1 MAAAPL
7 AGSSHSLK
15 QEQAPL
21 KARCASSQVTPQR
34 SWTPTQAPPSRI
46 KVTSTVTTKTVKTLP
61 ASPQDGTGQ
70 DVKAMVQDMVNS
82 SLPQLGVIL
91 QETPT
96 QLQSQ
101 TSTVDPESSQLV
113 DTSEGEFSDSLN

>member
-1 MAAAPL
+1 
-7 AGSSHSLK
+7 
-15 QEQAPL
+15 
-21 KARCASSQVTPQR
+21 
-34 SWTPTQAPPSRI
+34 
-46 KVTSTVTTKTVKTLP
+46 
-61 ASPQDGTGQ
+61 
-70 DVKAMVQDMVNS
+70 MVQDMVNS